1 MSSGFPFGFG
11 PPDDERGK
19 PGDPSNPFGG
29 GMDQFGAMLEQL
41 GRMMRAG
48 GSSAGAVNWDL
59 AKQMAR
65 QHAVAEGDPSP
76 TQADQSQVADAV
88 RLAELWLDER
98 TTFPAAPAVARAWS
112 RSDWVESTMAAW
124 RPFIEPIAEQTQAT
138 LGNVLS
144 GQGADLDS
152 LPPQVRDALPPG
164 MDLSLMAGP
173 LLGMVRQMGTAMFS
187 VQTGQGLGSL
197 SREVFGASDIG
208 VPLTDDGRPTLIPA
222 NVAEFAEGL
231 ETPLDEVRLFLS
243 LREAAHQRLF
253 THVPWLR
260 ARLTGAVE
268 EYARGI
274 HIDLDRVAEAAAGID
289 PSNPEAL
296 QEVLASG
303 VFEPQDTPAQEA
315 AKARLETLLA
325 LVEGW
330 VAAVVDE
337 AAGGRLPAAGALAEA
352 IRRRRATGG
361 PAEKTF
367 ATLIG
372 LEMRPRRLREAAAFW
387 SAVAQ
392 DGEPDARDVMWGH
405 PDLLPTS
412 EDLESPQDFLARS
425 GLALPR
431 ELLAE
436 DPGDSEDGDDG
447 REAGQGPP
455 SDHDPSI

>member
-1 MSSGFPFGFG
+1 M
-11 PPDDERGK
+11 
-19 PGDPSNPFGG
+19 
-29 GMDQFGAMLEQL
+29 
-41 GRMMRAG
+41 
-48 GSSAGAVNWDL
+48 
-59 AKQMAR
+59 
-65 QHAVAEGDPSP
+65 
-76 TQADQSQVADAV
+76 
-88 RLAELWLDER
+88 
-98 TTFPAAPAVARAWS
+98 
-112 RSDWVESTMAAW
+112 
-124 RPFIEPIAEQTQAT
+124 
-138 LGNVLS
+138 
-144 GQGADLDS
+144 
-152 LPPQVRDALPPG
+152 
-164 MDLSLMAGP
+164 
-173 LLGMVRQMGTAMFS
+173 GMVRQMGSAMFS

-208 VPLTDDGRPTLIPA
+208 VPLTQDGRPTLIPT
-222 NVAEFAEGL
+222 NVGEFADGL
-231 ETPLDEVRLFLS
+231 EAPLDQVRLFLS

-274 HIDLDRVAEAAAGID
+274 HIDLDRVAQAAAEID
-289 PSNPEAL
+289 PSDPEAL

-352 IRRRRATGG
+352 IRRRRASGG

-367 ATLIG
+367 ATLLG
-372 LEMRPRRLREAAAFW
+372 LELRPRRLREAAAFW
-387 SAVAQ
+387 SSVAE
-392 DGEPDARDVMWGH
+392 DGGAESRDAMWGH

-425 GLALPR
+425 GLSLPR
-431 ELLAE
+431 ELLAQE
-436 DPGDSEDGDDG
+436 SEEPEESEESGESG
-447 REAGQGPP
+447 EEPP
-455 SDHDPSI
+455 KGFDPSI